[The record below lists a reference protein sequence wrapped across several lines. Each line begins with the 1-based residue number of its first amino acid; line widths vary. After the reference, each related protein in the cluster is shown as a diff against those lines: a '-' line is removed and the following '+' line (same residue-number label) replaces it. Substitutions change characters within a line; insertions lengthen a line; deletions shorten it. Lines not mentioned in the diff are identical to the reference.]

1 MELRYQCGAYKS
13 AWLVEQWLELHSRQ
27 NVHACVYGLCARVRL
42 RIFTKKNSVVTFY
55 LMSLSFKFCN
65 DPCIHWGDIQLLV
78 TMNILYYILSF
89 RHFLTKIFDFIW
101 TPSNWYF
108 LISSVQWQFLT
119 RRKKNHA
126 ILIYTERVRSPRVQT
141 FWWHSSNRDVRPGE
155 FQPYMT
161 KYVQPNGTV
170 TMTMYGIYGLSPCR
184 GSTVKQVRY
193 WFCIFKLFVSK
204 CPN

>member
-1 MELRYQCGAYKS
+1 
-13 AWLVEQWLELHSRQ
+13 
-27 NVHACVYGLCARVRL
+27 
-42 RIFTKKNSVVTFY
+42 
-55 LMSLSFKFCN
+55 MSLILEFRQ

-204 CPN
+204 CPNYGRGRGGGAKQVWVSKLFASIPA